1 MRLLKVLLV
10 SAACSQ
16 LGGCFIFIPGSVVGK
31 ISDTLTGDEG
41 EHCVTRAAK
50 VGDTFRLMDGRTAT
64 VKSLSGASMRCNDAT
79 PIRAA
84 LAIEGLP
91 QIDQAKK

>member
-1 MRLLKVLLV
+1 MRLATAAVCL
-10 SAACSQ
+10 AACTQ
-16 LGGCFIFIPGSVVGK
+16 LTGCFIFIPGSVISKV
-31 ISDTLTGDEG
+31 SDTITGDEG

-64 VKSLSGASMRCNDAT
+64 VKSLSGASIRCNEAT

-84 LAIEGLP
+84 LAIEGTP
-91 QIDQAKK
+91 VIDTARK